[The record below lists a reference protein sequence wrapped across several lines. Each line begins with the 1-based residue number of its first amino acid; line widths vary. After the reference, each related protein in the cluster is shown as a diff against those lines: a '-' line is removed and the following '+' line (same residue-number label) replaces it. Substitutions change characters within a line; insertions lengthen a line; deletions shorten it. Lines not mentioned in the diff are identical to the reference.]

1 MHLYVAK
8 AWVDGWFEG
17 AEINHKDYDRNNY
30 HADNLEWVTHKDN
43 VDYSVAAGHYAEKD
57 GLKNSNCRPMAITNI
72 KDGTRLEF
80 DYIYECAKYFKETFN
95 LKSKITGIYSG
106 IRKAFLLNHPY
117 RGYTIEYL

>member
-17 AEINHKDYDRNNY
+17 AEVNHKDYNRKNY

-43 VDYSVAAGHYAEKD
+43 INYSVTAGHYAEKS
-57 GLKNSNCRPMAITNI
+57 GLNNGNCRPIAIINVN
-72 KDGTRLEF
+72 DGARLEF
-80 DYIYECAKYFKETFN
+80 DFIYECAKYFKETFN
-95 LKSKITGIYSG
+95 LKSKLMGIYSG
-106 IRKAFLLNHPY
+106 IRKAFLLKHPY